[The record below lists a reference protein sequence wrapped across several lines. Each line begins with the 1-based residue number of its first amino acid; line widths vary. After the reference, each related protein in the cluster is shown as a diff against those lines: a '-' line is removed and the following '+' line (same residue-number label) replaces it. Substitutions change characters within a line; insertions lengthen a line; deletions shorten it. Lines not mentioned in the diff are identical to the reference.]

1 MNPIDWLFG
10 ARGAAVPHR
19 KTAMDAETTVMPAPA
34 TITLAMSQHV
44 GAPCE
49 PTVKVGDAVAVGQC
63 VAASERP
70 VSAPIHS
77 PVSGK
82 VKSIAAIRQ
91 SNGTTGTALVI
102 ENDGEGRVAEDVCPP
117 TVTDAKSFLEA
128 VRRSGLVGLGGAGFP
143 AHIKLN
149 PRDPDAV
156 DTLLVNAAECEPYIT
171 ADYRECLEA
180 PGDILDGAAAV
191 MKWLNLSRAI
201 IGIEN
206 NKPQAIALLRR
217 CIGERGLSGVSVK
230 VLPSRYPQGAEKMLV
245 ESCVHRRV
253 PEGGLPADV
262 GCIVMNVT
270 SVGFLAR
277 YLRTGMPLIDKRVT
291 VAGGGVKSPCNLRVP
306 IGAAVADVLAHV
318 GWEPERT
325 ERLLMGGPMMGI
337 ALADPS
343 VPVLKQNNAF
353 LALTHEEL
361 APRPETACLRC
372 GRCSAACPMHLIP
385 TAMADAFQRGD
396 IEELKRRHL
405 LSCLEC
411 GCCAFT
417 CPACRPLVQ
426 TFRLA
431 KAAVR
436 NAK

>member
-19 KTAMDAETTVMPAPA
+19 KTAMDMPTGVMPAPA

-49 PTVKVGDAVAVGQC
+49 PTVKAGDTVAVGQC
-63 VAASERP
+63 VAESERP

-82 VKSIAAIRQ
+82 VKSITTLRQ
-91 SNGTTGTALVI
+91 QNGATGTAIVI
-102 ENDGEGRVAEDVCPP
+102 ENDGEGHVFEGVCPP
-117 TVTDAKSFLEA
+117 SVTDAQSFLAA
-128 VRRSGLVGLGGAGFP
+128 VRQSGLVGLGGAGFP

-149 PRDPDAV
+149 PRDPSAV

-180 PGDILDGAAAV
+180 PGDILDGVAAV
-191 MKWLNLSRAI
+191 MKWLNLSRTI

-206 NKPQAIALLRR
+206 NKPQAVALLRR
-217 CIGERGLSGVSVK
+217 GIAERGLSGVSVK

-245 ESCVHRRV
+245 DSCVHRRV

-291 VAGGGVKSPCNLRVP
+291 VAGGGVNAPCNLRVP
-306 IGAAVADVLAHV
+306 IGASVADVLAHV
-318 GWEPERT
+318 GWDPERT

-361 APRPETACLRC
+361 KPLPETACLRC

-385 TAMADAFQRGD
+385 TAMADAFARGD
-396 IEELKRRHL
+396 IDELKRRHL

-431 KAAVR
+431 KTAVR